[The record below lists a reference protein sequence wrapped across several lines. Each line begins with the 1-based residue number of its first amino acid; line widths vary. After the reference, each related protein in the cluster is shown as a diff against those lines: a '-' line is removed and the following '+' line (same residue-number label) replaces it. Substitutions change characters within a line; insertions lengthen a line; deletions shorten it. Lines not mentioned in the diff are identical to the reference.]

1 MSEQLTIEVSKRE
14 ETGKNA
20 NRRLRASGQ
29 IPAVVY
35 GGGLDPLAVS
45 VSTRKIEELF
55 RKGAGENAV
64 FQLQLT
70 GTDKSRHAMIRELV
84 HDSTTRRIEHI
95 DFQRV
100 MMDQKVRVLVSL
112 HLTHEAEG
120 LKAHGGLVDFVMREV
135 HVEALPSQ
143 IPPHIDIDVST
154 VKLGEHIEAKDLTM
168 PDGVTL
174 AEDGPRVILTRSISR
189 NMDQDATDA
198 AAAAEP
204 EVAAKGKKPE

>member
-1 MSEQLTIEVSKRE
+1 MSEQLTIEVTKRE
-14 ETGKNA
+14 QTGKNS

-64 FQLQLT
+64 FQLQL
-70 GTDKSRHAMIRELV
+70 GDKSRHAMIRELV

-120 LKAHGGLVDFVMREV
+120 AKAFGGLVDFVMREV

-143 IPPHIDIDVST
+143 IPAHIDIDVSK
-154 VKLGEHIEAKDLTM
+154 VKLGEHVEAKDLEM
-168 PDGVTL
+168 PEGVTL
-174 AEDGPRVILTRSISR
+174 AEDGPRVILTRSLTR
-189 NMDQDATDA
+189 NMDEDATDA